1 MIKQIIFRI
10 RDQEFASSEYYS
22 KNRSL
27 PIRFYVNEI
36 EMQTKL
42 ADKNIGIF
50 LGRRGGRGI
59 STANKFRSQVLLWT
73 GVSNKQRKIG
83 RIQWYETRREFY
95 LSSEGWKN
103 VKTKCMKR
111 RGQPRMRN
119 EQATFFLLFLERC
132 RGGKKPLETPSF
144 RLLFFPSFN
153 YATWWE
159 FARAYAPWPGE
170 LCPIFDKCLKFK
182 EERKGNRFVSI

>member
-27 PIRFYVNEI
+27 PIRSYVNEI

-83 RIQWYETRREFY
+83 RIQ
-95 LSSEGWKN
+95 
-103 VKTKCMKR
+103 
-111 RGQPRMRN
+111 
-119 EQATFFLLFLERC
+119 
-132 RGGKKPLETPSF
+132 
-144 RLLFFPSFN
+144 
-153 YATWWE
+153 
-159 FARAYAPWPGE
+159 
-170 LCPIFDKCLKFK
+170 
-182 EERKGNRFVSI
+182 